1 MARKKINKPNKFG
14 LRVHTDPPFNRP
26 TLRPTKGNTINRGK
40 TIADA
45 FARAGQ
51 ERMRQ
56 KLADSTMDFQNMPN
70 FSLDDLML
78 RIQNQMSNMNMPRAV
93 NTPMSPSFGGGTM
106 PSNMMVGT
114 PRRMM
119 ATGDEAKPDFLDFDK
134 DGDKEESMK
143 QALQQKN
150 KMAAGDE
157 VNMMLMEM
165 ESADDEVMPTE
176 ASVDEGMMELEGM
189 QPEMQMLDQYV
200 QQVVQMIQAGA
211 SEQEVIEM
219 LMQAGLDEEDI
230 NAIFQAVLELLQS
243 SMQANPI
250 DDQLAQ
256 IS

>member
-1 MARKKINKPNKFG
+1 MARRKITNPKKSIEKF
-14 LRVHTDPPFNRP
+14 RVNPEKTVYKDPFGMRTP
-26 TLRPTKGNTINRGK
+26 RPTKGIS

-78 RIQNQMSNMNMPRAV
+78 RIQNQMSNINMPRAV
-93 NTPMSPSFGGGTM
+93 NTQMSPSFGGGTM
-106 PSNMMVGT
+106 PSNMMIGS
-114 PRRMM
+114 PRMM
-119 ATGDEAKPDFLDFDK
+119 KATGDEVKPDFLDFDD

-165 ESADDEVMPTE
+165 ESPDDEVMPVAGDIE
-176 ASVDEGMMELEGM
+176 EGLMELEGM
-189 QPEMQMLDQYV
+189 QPEMNMLDQFV
-200 QQVVQMIQAGA
+200 GQVIQMIQAGA
-211 SEQEVIEM
+211 SEQEVIQM
-219 LMQAGLDEEDI
+219 LIQAGLDEEDI
-230 NAIFQAVLELLQS
+230 NAIFQSVLEILESPNIDQQLQ
-243 SMQANPI
+243 M
-250 DDQLAQ
+250 LG
-256 IS
+256 